1 MNEGNI
7 IRARRLRD
15 GTMVRI
21 MPDGSTVPLESRTDW
36 ARLAAM
42 TEEEIDANAESD
54 PDNPPSTDEELA
66 RMRGVP
72 DARAIRRK
80 LHLTQEQFAARFE
93 VPLGTLRDWEQGTR
107 VPDSAAKTL
116 LRVIEKNPEA
126 VIEALKP

>member
-1 MNEGNI
+1 
-7 IRARRLRD
+7 
-15 GTMVRI
+15 MVRI

-66 RMRGVP
+66 RMRRVP

-80 LHLTQEQFAARFE
+80 LHLTQEQFAVRFE

-107 VPDSAAKTL
+107 MPDSAAKTL